1 MISSQSIPLRAMLAV
16 TSFAGAI
23 AFAMAC
29 SDSSAPVATERTI
42 EGAALALGQGTA
54 RTWVTLSA
62 DGAPTALGIKLS
74 ETALS
79 GLPSTPM
86 PNMPSAVMLILPLPA
101 EAKITGF
108 DHVAVDWNPNGHD
121 PVQIYGAPHFDF
133 HFYTVSDSAQKAILP
148 SDPQWAAKAANFPA
162 AAFIPTGYVPPPGVP
177 AASTIPVMGLHWTD
191 VASPELNGKPFT
203 STFIFGSY
211 DGRFIF
217 NEPMITKAYLE
228 SHPSATVAVPQP
240 SRWAKPGY
248 YPLNYTVAYDATA
261 KEYRIVLASLTK
273 RE

>member
-1 MISSQSIPLRAMLAV
+1 MISIQSIRLRAALAAA
-16 TSFAGAI
+16 SGAI
-23 AFAMAC
+23 AITFAVAC
-29 SDSSAPVATERTI
+29 SDSSAPVTTERTI

-62 DGAPTALGIKLS
+62 EGAPTALGIKLS

-121 PVQIYGAPHFDF
+121 PVQIYGVPHFDF
-133 HFYTVSDSAQKAILP
+133 HFYTVSDSAQRAILP
-148 SDPQWAAKAANFPA
+148 SDPQWGAKAASFPA
-162 AAFIPTGYVPPPGVP
+162 AAFVPPGYVPPPGVP
-177 AASTIPVMGLHWTD
+177 AASTIPMMGLHWTD
-191 VASPELNGKPFT
+191 LASPELNGKPFT

-217 NEPMITKAYLE
+217 IEPMITKAYLE
-228 SHPSATVAVPQP
+228 THPNATVAVPQP

>member
-1 MISSQSIPLRAMLAV
+1 MTSLHRNLLCATIAALSLGIAV
-16 TSFAGAI
+16 
-23 AFAMAC
+23 AC
-29 SDSSAPVATERTI
+29 SDTASPSASDRTI
-42 EGAALALGQGTA
+42 DGASRTLGQGTA
-54 RTWVTLSA
+54 RTWVTVNA
-62 DGAPTALGIKLS
+62 QGAPTALGISLS
-74 ETALS
+74 ELALS

-86 PNMPSAVMLILPLPA
+86 AGMPSAVMVILPLPA
-101 EAKITGF
+101 EAKATGF

-121 PVQIYGAPHFDF
+121 PVQVYGAPHFDF
-133 HFYTVSDSAQKAILP
+133 HFYTVSDAVQQAILP
-148 SDPQWAAKAANFPA
+148 SDPQFATKAANFPA

-217 NEPMITKAYLE
+217 IEPMITKAFLE
-228 SHPSATVAVPQP
+228 SHPNVTAAVPQP
-240 SRWAKPGY
+240 SRWATPGY
-248 YPLNYTVAYDATA
+248 YPTNYTVAYDAAA